1 MSYAIFFYIACLFR
15 CCCCFYYLFCCCI
28 CCEKSKAVTKQTFVK
43 RFEKWLNLDKRLR
56 KERSLLVA
64 KTMMRMY
71 AHQPGAIKDLE
82 KCRVNPDFKS
92 MFRDDLEFYI
102 PQLCS
107 FFLKG
112 NLENTRDEEDLFKVI
127 ILASETNFFF
137 SHRIWFFFHSAMFK
151 EFNQKIYGQ
160 SQ

>member
-1 MSYAIFFYIACLFR
+1 M
-15 CCCCFYYLFCCCI
+15 FCCCI

-43 RFEKWLNLDKRLR
+43 RFEKWLNIDKRRRLDG
-56 KERSLLVA
+56 KLIVA

-92 MFRDDLEFYI
+92 KFRDDLEFYI
-102 PQLCS
+102 PQICS

-112 NLENTRDEEDLFKVI
+112 NQETSREQDDLYKVI
-127 ILASETNFFF
+127 ILASQTNFFF
-137 SHRIWFFFHSAMFK
+137 AHRIWFFFHSAMFK
-151 EFNQKIYGQ
+151 EFN
-160 SQ
+160 